1 MSGWNLRFLTEADRA
16 LLSSAAQI
24 RAYNAG
30 DVIVRE
36 GERHGELSLI
46 RAGFVRV
53 TREREGRQITIAQLG
68 PGALFGEMS
77 LLEDQGAS
85 ASVVAEEAV
94 EVEVVGEPQL
104 RGVMSS
110 DPGFTAR
117 FYHSLGVELAG
128 RLRATSQR
136 VLDLT
141 LPAGRDRHTPRTGMV
156 SERQIPLGLVNA
168 LGRIRS
174 ELVGVEAALRER
186 RLEAPAAEAAV
197 RSACDALQQLLAEYT
212 QEDQLVDIGWSDLL
226 AFRDVEQVETGV
238 GAYVFRE
245 TFSLWMNSAVME
257 RCYTRPFGKPDDL
270 ETWEAILRDEPAGD
284 GYLGPLIDAWF
295 LHRPLCAGRRAAAGW
310 LAGQMRSRLP
320 RPGAEP
326 LYVTALG
333 LGAEMVALDALRTA
347 PAGAVYATFIDADQ
361 RALLSLG
368 DRLEAYGLRRYANL
382 VCAGTSEL
390 TAGEVPFRQRPQQL
404 FAILGLFDSLP
415 EDAAQRVLAWAESQL
430 APGGELCWTCPASP
444 HPDRELLLHL
454 LEWELVARS
463 PEQLT
468 VLAGGD
474 ARHELDETGSIF
486 MVTSARSR

>member
-16 LLSSAAQI
+16 LLSSAAQLRI
-24 RAYNAG
+24 YAAG

-77 LLEDQGAS
+77 LLENQGAS
-85 ASVVAEEAV
+85 ASVVAGEAV
-94 EVEVVGEPQL
+94 EVAVVGEPQL
-104 RGVMSS
+104 RGLMGS

-141 LPAGRDRHTPRTGMV
+141 LPAGRDRHAPRTGMV

-168 LGRIRS
+168 LGRIRA
-174 ELVGVEAALRER
+174 ELVGAEAALRER
-186 RLEAPAAEAAV
+186 RLDAAAADAAV

-212 QEDQLVDIGWSDLL
+212 REEQLVDIGWSDLL

-245 TFSLWMNSAVME
+245 TFSLWMNSTVMA
-257 RCYTRPFGKPDDL
+257 RCYTRPSGTPDDL
-270 ETWEAILRDEPAGD
+270 ETWEAILQGTPAGD

-295 LHRPLCAGRRAAAGW
+295 LHRPFCTGRRAAARW
-310 LAGQMRSRLP
+310 LAGRMHARLP
-320 RPGAEP
+320 QPGAEP
-326 LYVTALG
+326 LHVTALG
-333 LGAEMVALDALRTA
+333 LGAGMVVLDLLRTA
-347 PAGAVYATFIDADQ
+347 PAGSVNATFIDADQ

-368 DRLEAYGLRRYANL
+368 DRLEAQGLRRYANL
-382 VCAGTSEL
+382 VCAGTREL
-390 TAGEVPFRQRPQQL
+390 AAGEVPFRQRPQQ
-404 FAILGLFDSLP
+404 FVAVLGLIDSLP
-415 EDAAQRVLAWAESQL
+415 EDAARGVLAWAESQV

-454 LEWELVARS
+454 LEWELLARS
-463 PEQLT
+463 PEALT
-468 VLAGGD
+468 ALAAGGS
-474 ARHELDETGSIF
+474 RHELDETGSVF
-486 MVTSARSR
+486 MVTSTRSR